1 MRIVYSKDNG
11 GDVIFDL
18 VDETSGSVIRRFRIV
33 KKRLLNGRWLI
44 RVYEVNGDREDLFDE
59 YEVPELRTED
69 VVRREL
75 IRILNGEF
83 GLNPY

>member
-1 MRIVYSKDNG
+1 MRIVYSKDN